1 MENNTTHLKELDLDQ
16 LLSIWEETEHLDAP
30 EVPTLRGRLMD
41 EIERR
46 NPSGFNAWLDQDA
59 PEDKELRRF
68 VTVNAICLDCA
79 KWRGGCAGTY
89 NAVWTGCI
97 YRARRA
103 RGANYHQDPYRI
115 SWTAKE
121 A

>member
-1 MENNTTHLKELDLDQ
+1 MKNEITQLKELTLDQ
-16 LLSIWEETEHLDAP
+16 LLSVWEETERLNTP
-30 EVPTLRGRLMD
+30 EMPTLRGWLMD

-59 PEDKELRRF
+59 LENKDLRRF

-79 KWRGGCAGTY
+79 KWRGGCAGTD

-97 YRARRA
+97 YRVRRA
-103 RGANYHQDPYRI
+103 AQ
-115 SWTAKE
+115 
-121 A
+121 

>member
-1 MENNTTHLKELDLDQ
+1 MKYETTYKAPEKLKVLTLDQ
-16 LLSIWEETEHLDAP
+16 LLNAWEATEHLHTP
-30 EVPTLRGRLMD
+30 ETPVVRGWLMD

-59 PEDKELRRF
+59 PEDKDLRRF

-79 KWRGGCAGTY
+79 KWLGGCAGTY

-97 YRARRA
+97 YRVRRA
-103 RGANYHQDPYRI
+103 
-115 SWTAKE
+115 AK
-121 A
+121 

>member
-1 MENNTTHLKELDLDQ
+1 MKNEITQLKELTLDQ
-16 LLSIWEETEHLDAP
+16 LLSVWEETERLNTP
-30 EVPTLRGRLMD
+30 EIPTLRGWLMD

-59 PEDKELRRF
+59 PEDKDLWRF

-79 KWRGGCAGTY
+79 KWRGGCAGTN

-97 YRARRA
+97 YRERRA
-103 RGANYHQDPYRI
+103 AQ
-115 SWTAKE
+115 
-121 A
+121 